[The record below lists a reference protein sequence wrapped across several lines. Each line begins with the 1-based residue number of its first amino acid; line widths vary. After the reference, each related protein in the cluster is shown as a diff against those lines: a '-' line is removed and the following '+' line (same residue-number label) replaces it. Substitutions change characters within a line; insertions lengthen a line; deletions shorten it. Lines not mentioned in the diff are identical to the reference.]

1 MNAPMNQTLLDPPFG
16 FQEITEYNATTAAL
30 VTLKAKYAVLP
41 DVMTPAGL
49 IVAKAARAEIR
60 GYRVALEKTRTDL
73 KAPLLAQGQWIDAE
87 AQRIKAELLAI
98 EEPIDAAIKA
108 EEQRQAEEKAA
119 KKRAEAERRAALEAR
134 IDALRARVVSVAHQ
148 EAAAIREALQHAK
161 AWEPDPDEFADT
173 WPQAM
178 KARAEVQ
185 QSLETLLVQREALEA
200 RQAEE
205 AARWQAQQDVLA
217 RQQAERDRQRA
228 EEEAQRQAEREE
240 LARLRALE
248 AARQAAEQATH
259 ETPMASASEPPSEQP
274 SITETDPRAKP
285 TALKGRKAN
294 VDPLTALKSAFE
306 KGTLPALE
314 ALDRAYQIGFEAGK
328 QAARKAA

>member
-1 MNAPMNQTLLDPPFG
+1 MNAPTNQTLLDPPLS

-30 VTLKAKYAVLP
+30 VTLKVKYAVLP

-49 IVAKAARAEIR
+49 SVAKAARAEIR

-108 EEQRQAEEKAA
+108 EEQRQAKEKDA

-148 EAAAIREALQHAK
+148 EAAAIREALQEAN
-161 AWEPDPDEFADT
+161 AWAPDPDEFAEI

-178 KARAEVQ
+178 KARAEVRHA
-185 QSLETLLVQREALEA
+185 LETLLAQRDAWEA
-200 RQAEE
+200 RQAQD
-205 AARWQAQQDVLA
+205 AARWQAQQEVLA
-217 RQQAERDRQRA
+217 RQHAESDRQRA

-248 AARQAAEQATH
+248 AARQAAGQATH
-259 ETPMASASEPPSEQP
+259 ETPKTAANEPPSGQP

-285 TALKGRKAN
+285 TALKRRKAN
-294 VDPLTALKSAFE
+294 VDPLTALKAAFE
-306 KGTLPALE
+306 KGALRALE
-314 ALDRAYQIGFEAGK
+314 AIDRAYQIGFEAGE